1 VAAQIRISVPQIG
14 EAEKAA
20 VLEVLDS
27 GMLVQGERVRRLEER
42 FATLAGTRHAVATS
56 SGTTALHL
64 ALLAHGIGP
73 GDEVI
78 TSPFSFV
85 ATANA
90 ILYVGATP
98 VFADI
103 QEDTFNLDPAA
114 VARLIGPRTR
124 ALLPVHLYGQP
135 CDMEPLLAL
144 AAEHGLAVVED
155 AAQAVGARYRGQPVG
170 SFGTGVFSLYAT
182 KNVTSVEGGVIST
195 DDEQLADRLRV
206 LRNQGMRDRY
216 SYEMLGYNFRL
227 NDVLAAIALAQLE
240 RLDAFNEARQGNAA
254 RLSAGIRTVTTP
266 RVAPDR
272 EHVWHQYTVRVGARD
287 RDACI
292 RQLNEAGIG
301 TGIFYPKL
309 LSDLDHVRAA
319 SRPAEVPVA
328 AGLVG
333 EVLSLPVHPAV
344 TEADLDRIVDEVNRL

>member
-1 VAAQIRISVPQIG
+1 
-14 EAEKAA
+14 
-20 VLEVLDS
+20 
-27 GMLVQGERVRRLEER
+27 
-42 FATLAGTRHAVATS
+42 
-56 SGTTALHL
+56 
-64 ALLAHGIGP
+64 
-73 GDEVI
+73 
-78 TSPFSFV
+78 
-85 ATANA
+85 
-90 ILYVGATP
+90 
-98 VFADI
+98 
-103 QEDTFNLDPAA
+103 
-114 VARLIGPRTR
+114 
-124 ALLPVHLYGQP
+124 
-135 CDMEPLLAL
+135 MEPLLAL

-333 EVLSLPVHPAV
+333 EVLSLPVHPAL